1 MAELILIRHGKTAGN
16 LLGRYIGSRTD
27 EPLCDEGREGLA
39 GKQLPEVERLYVSPM
54 KRCVETAEILWPGF
68 DRKKMQK
75 VTDLRECDFG
85 DFENKNYKELSGN
98 GDYQAWI
105 DSNGTLPFPN
115 GESMDAFKSRCLEAF
130 ARIVEEV
137 SGAEQEWIASGKT
150 GIFRAGI
157 VVHGVTIMSIL
168 EQYGYPKAAYF
179 DYQVKNGCGYRL
191 TPVEG
196 TRLWNCLCLQ

>member
-39 GKQLPEVERLYVSPM
+39 GKQMPEVERLYVSPM

-157 VVHGVTIMSIL
+157 VVHGGTIMAIM